1 MGGMKAQ
8 KKMFDI
14 DNFLNSQPIA
24 PKNKKGISVLREASP
39 TKMNQ
44 KARIMP

>member
-1 MGGMKAQ
+1 MKAQ

-24 PKNKKGISVLREASP
+24 PKNKKGISVLREANP
-39 TKMNQ
+39 IKVTPKIR
-44 KARIMP
+44 AMP